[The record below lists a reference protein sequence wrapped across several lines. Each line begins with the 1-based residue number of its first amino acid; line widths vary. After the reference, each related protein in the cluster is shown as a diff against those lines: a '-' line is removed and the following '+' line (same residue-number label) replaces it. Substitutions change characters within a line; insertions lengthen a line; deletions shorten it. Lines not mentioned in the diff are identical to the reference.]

1 MKNPLLIRVIIGGVL
16 FVAGEL
22 VSSSTASI
30 VLFLAAYII
39 AGYSVLWEAVRNII
53 HGQVFDENFLMSL
66 ATIGALFLRQWDE
79 AVGVMLFYLVGTLF
93 EDLAVDKSRKS
104 IADLMNIRPD
114 YATLLMDG
122 VEETVDPY
130 DVNIGDII
138 LIKPGEKVPLDGVVT
153 EGSGTLD
160 TSALTGESLPK
171 EIFPGEE
178 IISGCININGLL
190 QVKVTSVFEEST
202 VSKILD
208 MVENA
213 GSKKAKVEKF
223 ITRFAKYYTPIVV
236 AAAVLLAV
244 LPPLILGH
252 SWSDWIYR
260 ALLFLVISCPC
271 ALVISVPLSF
281 FAGVGV
287 ASKAGVLV
295 KGSNYL
301 EALAAAD
308 TIIFDKTGTLTTGS
322 FSVTHAHGPADLL
335 ELAAHAEAYS
345 PHPIS
350 KSIEEAHGQPIDKN
364 RIEEAVEIPG
374 KGLRAQVDGKTVHA
388 GNERLMIDL
397 GIENI
402 PVDQLSTLVHVAVN
416 GKYYGYIAL
425 SDTLKPDAKTA
436 VSNLHRM
443 GVQHTVMLTG
453 DRAVIGESRGKELG
467 IQRIYSELLPEDK
480 VRITE
485 KIIEESKGKVAFV
498 GDGINDAPV
507 LARADIGIA
516 MGGLGS
522 QAAIEAAD
530 IVIMDD
536 SPSKIALV
544 MAIGRKTLGIAKQN
558 VIFALTVKAIV
569 LLLGALGFAS
579 MWAAVFAD
587 VGVSVLAILNSMRIF
602 LTKSD
607 IMVVK

>member
-1 MKNPLLIRVIIGGVL
+1 MPLCLG
-16 FVAGEL
+16 
-22 VSSSTASI
+22 
-30 VLFLAAYII
+30 
-39 AGYSVLWEAVRNII
+39 
-53 HGQVFDENFLMSL
+53 NFR
-66 ATIGALFLRQWDE
+66 T
-79 AVGVMLFYLVGTLF
+79 
-93 EDLAVDKSRKS
+93 
-104 IADLMNIRPD
+104 
-114 YATLLMDG
+114 
-122 VEETVDPY
+122 
-130 DVNIGDII
+130 
-138 LIKPGEKVPLDGVVT
+138 
-153 EGSGTLD
+153 
-160 TSALTGESLPK
+160 PK
-171 EIFPGEE
+171 
-178 IISGCININGLL
+178 
-190 QVKVTSVFEEST
+190 
-202 VSKILD
+202 
-208 MVENA
+208 
-213 GSKKAKVEKF
+213 
-223 ITRFAKYYTPIVV
+223 
-236 AAAVLLAV
+236 
-244 LPPLILGH
+244 
-252 SWSDWIYR
+252 
-260 ALLFLVISCPC
+260 
-271 ALVISVPLSF
+271 F